1 MDINSAN
8 NHSISPH
15 VTWCEEQINHIK
27 QIDMF
32 EMADACKE
40 GSRWEMSKLF
50 SISKLLCLAP
60 TFLWQYL

>member
-8 NHSISPH
+8 NDSFSPH
-15 VTWCEEQINHIK
+15 VTWCEEQINHIR
-27 QIDMF
+27 QIDVF

-60 TFLWQYL
+60 TFFWQYL